1 MGCNASCGG
10 PLGLNDMACPYPVK
24 SIPKY
29 LLLVPIPSKVV
40 SSLIIYIKHNTMKS
54 LSTRSS
60 VLVVVVALVFLACS
74 GNESNSG
81 TTQTPA
87 TTTTPAVP
95 LQNPTAVASGVDHYT
110 CPNGHTGAAAAGS
123 CATCGVALEHNPAY
137 HNNDAAANPQI
148 STTPATPATPAA
160 DSPAQNAAGVY
171 HYTCPN
177 GHPGAGA
184 AGNCSSCGSALAH
197 NQAYHN
203 TPGAPA
209 TPSTATPAAG
219 GTFAPMLQKNQGTPA
234 GQVQTPTVT
243 TASPAQNAAGVYH
256 YTCPNGHPG
265 AGAAGNCSSCGSAL
279 SHNQA
284 YHN

>member
-1 MGCNASCGG
+1 
-10 PLGLNDMACPYPVK
+10 
-24 SIPKY
+24 
-29 LLLVPIPSKVV
+29 
-40 SSLIIYIKHNTMKS
+40 MKS

-60 VLVVVVALVFLACS
+60 VLLVVLALVFLACS
-74 GNESNSG
+74 GNESNTG
-81 TTQTPA
+81 ATQTPA
-87 TTTTPAVP
+87 TSTTPAVP
-95 LQNPTAVASGVDHYT
+95 LQNTAAISNGVDHYT

-123 CATCGVALEHNPAY
+123 CASCGVALEHNPAY
-137 HNNDAAANPQI
+137 HNNEATTNPQI
-148 STTPATPATPAA
+148 STTPATPTTA
-160 DSPAQNAAGVY
+160 DSPAQNAAGAF

-209 TPSTATPAAG
+209 TPSIVTPAAG
-219 GTFAPMLQKNQGTPA
+219 GSSSTFAPMLQENQGTPA
-234 GQVQTPTVT
+234 GQVQPQTVT
-243 TASPAQNAAGVYH
+243 TASPAKNAAGVYH
-256 YTCPNGHPG
+256 YTCPSGHPG

-279 SHNQA
+279 THNQA